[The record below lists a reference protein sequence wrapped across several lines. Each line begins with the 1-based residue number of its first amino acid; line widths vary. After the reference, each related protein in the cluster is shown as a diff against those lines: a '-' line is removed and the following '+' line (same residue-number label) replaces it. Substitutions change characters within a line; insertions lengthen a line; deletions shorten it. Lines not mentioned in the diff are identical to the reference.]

1 MRLDETAWQ
10 GSIGKKWRNSAS
22 CERFALAGN
31 SGCRGYESEFA
42 LFLKDI
48 IGLVEA
54 RAATGGL
61 AQGSVA
67 GFRIARNVTRRTAQ
81 FVFADRI
88 TDANVHSKT
97 PAIDSQEHI

>member
-1 MRLDETAWQ
+1 MGLQVAGWQ
-10 GSIGKKWRNSAS
+10 GPDHRKVTEFRQLRAICVSGR
-22 CERFALAGN
+22 
-31 SGCRGYESEFA
+31 SGCCGYESELAF
-42 LFLKDI
+42 FFQDI

-61 AQGSVA
+61 AQSRVA